1 MKISL
6 HTRLFFLL
14 LFQLFLATAFAT
26 DEFSLGVGAYRKGD
40 YPNALLHFKKCP
52 DSPAKFYNLG
62 NCYYKLDS
70 LGLSILQ
77 YQKAKKILGEEPDLM
92 NNLQMANAKTRD
104 KMEPPKTFFLTLWL
118 RQLILFFPVWF
129 FPLLAV
135 VLSALAS
142 LFFVLLIRSADFQR
156 RRRFFLSVSASVLL
170 LLLCIFMTWRRQAIM
185 EHPSGV
191 VVTAPVAS
199 VLNEPVFGATELFVL
214 HEGTVLRFLDD
225 ESGWVKV
232 ELPQGTSGFIRLQEV
247 GKF

>member
-1 MKISL
+1 
-6 HTRLFFLL
+6 
-14 LFQLFLATAFAT
+14 
-26 DEFSLGVGAYRKGD
+26 
-40 YPNALLHFKKCP
+40 
-52 DSPAKFYNLG
+52 
-62 NCYYKLDS
+62 
-70 LGLSILQ
+70 
-77 YQKAKKILGEEPDLM
+77 
-92 NNLQMANAKTRD
+92 
-104 KMEPPKTFFLTLWL
+104 
-118 RQLILFFPVWF
+118 
-129 FPLLAV
+129 LAV

-185 EHPSGV
+185 KHPSGV